1 MFSHR
6 IRKIIFLLSI
16 ALTVCGS
23 VGIYVYYSNL
33 AQGPIYDFN
42 PARDTQP
49 IMDIFNKNWYW
60 LLASEES
67 SPAFMI
73 KNRTHDTNPMHFGS
87 LHIKVLRE
95 NNSPYF
101 AKASKGRLAGFTAY
115 YMENPQQGRILFLAV
130 DHDFRG
136 KGYGKMLASYAMNE
150 LFKMGAT
157 HLALW
162 TRVSNLP
169 AQRIYKELGFKE
181 VFDENGYVFFEYWP
195 NK

>member
-1 MFSHR
+1 MFNHR

-16 ALTVCGS
+16 ALTACGS

-95 NNSPYF
+95 NN
-101 AKASKGRLAGFTAY
+101 KLVGFTAY
-115 YMENPQQGRILFLAV
+115 YMNNPQEGRILFLAV
-130 DHDFRG
+130 DHEFRG
-136 KGYGKMLASYAMNE
+136 KGYGKILAQRAMNE
-150 LFKMGAT
+150 LFKMGAI

-181 VFDENGYVFFEYWP
+181 VFDENGYVFFEYHP
-195 NK
+195 EK